1 MHANYQV
8 ASPYLRL
15 MLQADQK
22 MHALLIEASDIDLNS
37 VLKADYVGGDV
48 INQIFEVLQAQGL
61 ESWVIKYAD
70 HLGVGSHGPLSFA
83 ALSAPNLRSAIDVVA
98 NFISIR
104 SSGTQVQLRQ
114 NEQRLEYVLTDLTQ
128 QKLVGRW
135 LIESKLLVI
144 QRLIEAVIA
153 HPLGAYAEVH
163 FAYPKP
169 AHHKAID
176 RLFNTQCKY
185 ASKES
190 YLSIPLSW
198 GEISSPLS
206 DPDLYRSNLARCRE
220 LKLALETSKADVKHV
235 VQTRL
240 LNHFDRRLTN
250 QARLDR
256 IPNLDVLAA
265 ELFISPR
272 TLIRKLSIQGTSFR
286 EILEQVRQN
295 LAEHLLSNTY
305 LTAAEISGLLG
316 YQEPANFTRAFK
328 RWTQRTPSDW
338 RRNR

>member
-1 MHANYQV
+1 MQPNYQV

-15 MLQADQK
+15 MLQADQR
-22 MHALLIEASDIDLNS
+22 MYTLLNEARGIDLNS
-37 VLKADYVGGDV
+37 VLKADYVSGDV
-48 INQIFEVLQAQGL
+48 INQIFEVLQAQGV
-61 ESWVIKYAD
+61 ESWVIQYAD

-98 NFISIR
+98 NFSSIR

-114 NEQRLEYVLTDLTQ
+114 NDQRLEYVLRDLTQ
-128 QKLVGRW
+128 RTLVGRW
-135 LIESKLLVI
+135 LIESNLLVI
-144 QRLIEAVIA
+144 QRLIEAIIA
-153 HPLGAYAEVH
+153 HPLGAYAEIH

-169 AHHKAID
+169 ADHRAID

-185 ASKES
+185 AAQES
-190 YLSIPLSW
+190 YLSIPSSW

-206 DPDLYRSNLARCRE
+206 DPDLYRSNLAKCRE
-220 LKLALETSKADVKHV
+220 LKLALETSKADVTHV

-240 LNHFDRRLTN
+240 LNHFDRRLSK
-250 QARLDR
+250 QARLDK

-265 ELFISPR
+265 QLFMSPR
-272 TLIRKLSIQGTSFR
+272 TLIRKLSAQGTSFR

-295 LAEHLLSNTY
+295 QAEHLLSNTY
-305 LTAAEISGLLG
+305 FTVAEISGLLG

-338 RRNR
+338 RRSR

>member
-1 MHANYQV
+1 MDANYQV

-22 MHALLIEASDIDLNS
+22 MHALLIETSGIDLNS
-37 VLKADYVGGDV
+37 VLKADYVSGNV
-48 INQIFEVLQAQGL
+48 INQIFEILQAQGL
-61 ESWVIKYAD
+61 KSWVIQYAD
-70 HLGVGSHGPLSFA
+70 HIGVGSHGPLSFA

-98 NFISIR
+98 NFSSIR
-104 SSGTQVQLRQ
+104 SSGTHVQLHQ
-114 NEQRLEYVLTDLTQ
+114 NEQRLKYVLTDLTQ
-128 QKLVGRW
+128 HTLVGRW
-135 LIESKLLVI
+135 LIESNLLVI
-144 QRLIEAVIA
+144 QRLIETIIA

-169 AHHKAID
+169 PHHKSID

-185 ASKES
+185 AAEES

-206 DPDLYRSNLARCRE
+206 DPDMYRSNLAKCRE
-220 LKLALETSKADVKHV
+220 LKLALETNTADVKHV

-240 LNHFDRRLTN
+240 LNHFDRRLSN
-250 QARLDR
+250 QARLEK
-256 IPNLDVLAA
+256 IPNLDLLAA
-265 ELFISPR
+265 ELFMSPR
-272 TLIRKLSIQGTSFR
+272 TLIRKLSAQGTSFR

-295 LAEHLLSNTY
+295 LAEHLLSNTH

-328 RWTQRTPSDW
+328 RWTKRTPSDW
-338 RRNR
+338 RRKR